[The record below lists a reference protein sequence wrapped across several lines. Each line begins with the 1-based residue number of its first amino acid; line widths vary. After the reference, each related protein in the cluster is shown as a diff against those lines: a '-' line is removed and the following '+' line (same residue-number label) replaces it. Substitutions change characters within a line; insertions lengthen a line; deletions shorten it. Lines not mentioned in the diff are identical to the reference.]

1 MRRWRAVA
9 LAGVLAVL
17 PSGCREEAMAVE
29 ASDVRVEAGEDHLV
43 VTNGRHEPIFWFA
56 IYEDV
61 AAVIE
66 WEPCTTAGCQSVG
79 PQTITRVPYAQVA
92 GGSGRVVL
100 FYWWTAEL
108 LGENTPGAGAVRM
121 LRVER

>member
-1 MRRWRAVA
+1 MRRLRAVA
-9 LAGVLAVL
+9 LAGMLAWL
-17 PSGCREEAMAVE
+17 PAGCREDAMAVE

-56 IYEDV
+56 VYEDV
-61 AAVIE
+61 AAVIQ
-66 WEPCTTAGCQSVG
+66 WDPCTTSGCQSVA
-79 PQTITRVPYAQVA
+79 PQTITRVPYAHVA

-100 FYWWTAEL
+100 FYWWTAAL
-108 LGENTPGAGAVRM
+108 LGENTQGAGAVRR